1 MSRSTELAKN
11 TAILTIGKMCTQF
24 ISFLLLPLYTA
35 ILTPDEYGIVDLFAT
50 YVSLILPLVC
60 WQLDQGIFRFIL
72 DIRNEKEK
80 IQELFSSVFFLN
92 LLQCVLF
99 SGAFM
104 LISPLIKSEFKYY
117 LLFSVIFNVYSGL
130 FMQFARGLG
139 KMVNYSISSFLT
151 AVSTVL
157 LNVVF
162 IAVLKLGAH
171 GMLLATLLG
180 IVINCLY
187 LFSSLKVWEYI
198 RIKKIHIDLIE
209 DVCKYSVPMV
219 PNQISGWV
227 LNASDR
233 TIIAKVL
240 DVGANGVYSIAN
252 KFSNL
257 MGTFYGFVNTAWI
270 ENVSLHYNDDDR
282 DVYISDMMA
291 TILNIFIALCVGI
304 IAVMPFVFD
313 VMIDGKYAAA
323 FYQIPILMVAV
334 IFQILV
340 GLYSAIY
347 IALKKSVTIART
359 TFFGAIVN
367 IIVDVSLIKFIGL
380 YAASIS
386 TLVSFVTV
394 ALYRRYDIR
403 KYVSVKINCADV
415 WINTAMIA
423 VVSATYYM
431 RNNWISVVVL
441 FLVVF
446 YAFFINRKIVVLF
459 LDEFKKFRRNGRR

>member
-1 MSRSTELAKN
+1 MSRSKELAKN

-24 ISFLLLPLYTA
+24 VSFLLLPLYTA
-35 ILTPDEYGIVDLFAT
+35 ILTPAEYGIVDLFAT

-60 WQLDQGIFRFIL
+60 WQLDQGIFRFML
-72 DIRNEKEK
+72 DVRSEKEK
-80 IQELFSSVFFLN
+80 IQELFSSIFFLN

-99 SGAFM
+99 SVVFI
-104 LISPLIKSEFKYY
+104 LVSPVIKSEYKYY
-117 LLFSVIFNVYSGL
+117 LLFNVIFNVYSGL

-151 AVSTVL
+151 AASTVL

-162 IAVLKLGAH
+162 IAVLRLGAH
-171 GMLLATLLG
+171 GMFFATLLG

-187 LFSSLKVWEYI
+187 LFCSLKVWEYV
-198 RIKKIHIDLIE
+198 RIKKIRVDLIK

-227 LNASDR
+227 LSASDR
-233 TIIAKVL
+233 SIIAKVL
-240 DVGANGVYSIAN
+240 DVSANGVYSIAN

-257 MGTFYGFVNTAWI
+257 VGTFYGFVNTAWV

-282 DVYISDMMA
+282 DEYISDMMS
-291 TILNIFIALCVGI
+291 TILNIFVALCVGI

-313 VMIDGKYAAA
+313 VMIDEKYASAY
-323 FYQIPILMVAV
+323 YQIPILMVAV

-347 IALKKSVTIART
+347 IALKKSATIART
-359 TFFGAIVN
+359 TIFGAVVN
-367 IIVDVSLIKFIGL
+367 ILVNVSLIKFIGL

-386 TLVSFVTV
+386 TLVSFATV
-394 ALYRRYDIR
+394 ALYRRYDVR
-403 KYVSVKINCADV
+403 KFVSIKTNRTDILINA
-415 WINTAMIA
+415 AMILI
-423 VVSATYYM
+423 VSATYYM
-431 RNNWISVVVL
+431 RNNWINAIILILAVI
-441 FLVVF
+441 
-446 YAFFINRKIVVLF
+446 YALFINWRVASLV
-459 LDEFKKFRRNGRR
+459 LDEVKSFIRNGRK